1 MLVVLEDTE
10 DVVVVV
16 FVVVVVVVAPGITM
30 KVEKEDNDEHC

>member
-16 FVVVVVVVAPGITM
+16 LVVVVVVVAPGITM
-30 KVEKEDNDEHC
+30 KVEKEENDEYC

>member
-30 KVEKEDNDEHC
+30 KVEKEENDKHC